1 MSRGPRSGGAGPGV
15 VSRAS
20 AAVDDRAGE
29 DIRGAAEHR
38 LSGPNGT
45 LTDADGS
52 SLRRQA
58 LGAFVR
64 SARSRLSPQSA
75 GLPEGTRRRTP
86 GLRREEVAQLCG
98 ISVTWYTWIEQ
109 GREVSVS
116 PSVWTRLAAVLQLAR
131 AERAY
136 LFDLA
141 ECADPQQP
149 RDDVAQSTGQLKS
162 CVDAINTPAY
172 VLDRCWN
179 ILAFNAPMD
188 VLFDHW
194 PTRDPQPNLLNYI
207 FLDPQARHLVVDW
220 EQRAR
225 RVVAEFRADAGAHL
239 DEENLFTL
247 VDTLIRE
254 SAVFA
259 HWWTRH
265 AVVDRE
271 GGIRDFDHPKA
282 GRLNYQQVTF
292 RLATHPDLKL
302 VMLLG
307 ASTMVAKP

>member
-1 MSRGPRSGGAGPGV
+1 MSRGTRSGGLDTGALHG
-15 VSRAS
+15 AS
-20 AAVDDRAGE
+20 AAVAD
-29 DIRGAAEHR
+29 AE
-38 LSGPNGT
+38 
-45 LTDADGS
+45 GS

-179 ILAFNAPMD
+179 ILAFNSAMD

-207 FLDPQARHLVVDW
+207 FLAPQARHLVVDW
-220 EQRAR
+220 DQRAR

-239 DEENLFTL
+239 DEENLFSL

-254 SAVFA
+254 SPVFA

-271 GGIRDFDHPKA
+271 GGIRDFDHPQA

-307 ASTMVAKP
+307 SGSGSGSGATHASS